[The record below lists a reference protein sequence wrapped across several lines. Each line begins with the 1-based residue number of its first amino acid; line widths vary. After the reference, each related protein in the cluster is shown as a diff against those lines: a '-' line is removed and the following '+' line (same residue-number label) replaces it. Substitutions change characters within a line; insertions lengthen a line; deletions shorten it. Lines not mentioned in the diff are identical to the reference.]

1 MKNLEN
7 NATQIYNFSLR
18 KEVYIS
24 WHTPCCSNFFVF
36 VVIMNSTLIQ
46 SKEKKFWE
54 KIYYNYI
61 QSNDLKSGEKKVKK
75 FFFVSLHYAF
85 GWKYICHYSK
95 HRVNLKKKTLLGAGL
110 VFFLFISEI
119 FFVRPMEIFFGQIF
133 FISLLIKATEGIF
146 LVMVYSSS
154 LMIPSFIHVK
164 KSDKTQG
171 DILIRGGYLKT
182 KIIKE
187 GLLQAGCSCLGWN
200 WAKLSKLSVQ
210 TNTM

>member
-1 MKNLEN
+1 MPLKSTIFLSGRKY
-7 NATQIYNFSLR
+7 IYHGTHL
-18 KEVYIS
+18 VVI
-24 WHTPCCSNFFVF
+24 FFVF

-54 KIYYNYI
+54 KIYYNYL
-61 QSNDLKSGEKKVKK
+61 QSNDLKSGEKKRSN

-110 VFFLFISEI
+110 VFFLFNSEI

-154 LMIPSFIHVK
+154 LMMPSFIHVK

-171 DILIRGGYLKT
+171 DI
-182 KIIKE
+182 
-187 GLLQAGCSCLGWN
+187 
-200 WAKLSKLSVQ
+200 
-210 TNTM
+210 

>member
-61 QSNDLKSGEKKVKK
+61 QSNDLKSGEKKVK
-75 FFFVSLHYAF
+75 
-85 GWKYICHYSK
+85 I
-95 HRVNLKKKTLLGAGL
+95 
-110 VFFLFISEI
+110 FFLFLCIMPLGGNI
-119 FFVRPMEIFFGQIF
+119 FVTIVNIG
-133 FISLLIKATEGIF
+133 ST
-146 LVMVYSSS
+146 
-154 LMIPSFIHVK
+154 
-164 KSDKTQG
+164 
-171 DILIRGGYLKT
+171 
-182 KIIKE
+182 
-187 GLLQAGCSCLGWN
+187 
-200 WAKLSKLSVQ
+200 
-210 TNTM
+210 

>member
-75 FFFVSLHYAF
+75 IFFVSLHYAF

-110 VFFLFISEI
+110 VFF
-119 FFVRPMEIFFGQIF
+119 
-133 FISLLIKATEGIF
+133 
-146 LVMVYSSS
+146 
-154 LMIPSFIHVK
+154 
-164 KSDKTQG
+164 
-171 DILIRGGYLKT
+171 
-182 KIIKE
+182 
-187 GLLQAGCSCLGWN
+187 
-200 WAKLSKLSVQ
+200 SVHF
-210 TNTM
+210 

>member
-1 MKNLEN
+1 
-7 NATQIYNFSLR
+7 
-18 KEVYIS
+18 
-24 WHTPCCSNFFVF
+24 
-36 VVIMNSTLIQ
+36 MNSTLIQ

-54 KIYYNYI
+54 KIYYNYL
-61 QSNDLKSGEKKVKK
+61 QSNDLKSGEKKVK

-187 GLLQAGCSCLGWN
+187 GLLQAGCSCLG
-200 WAKLSKLSVQ
+200 
-210 TNTM
+210 

>member
-61 QSNDLKSGEKKVKK
+61 QSNDLKSGEKKVK
-75 FFFVSLHYAF
+75 
-85 GWKYICHYSK
+85 I
-95 HRVNLKKKTLLGAGL
+95 
-110 VFFLFISEI
+110 FFLFLCIMPLGGNIFVTIVNIGSIDWRKNVAIGLGFFCSILNI
-119 FFVRPMEIFFGQIF
+119 FFRPMEIFFGQIF

>member
-75 FFFVSLHYAF
+75 IFFVSLHYAF

-110 VFFLFISEI
+110 VFFLFNSEI
-119 FFVRPMEIFFGQIF
+119 FFVRPMEIFVGQIF

-187 GLLQAGCSCLGWN
+187 GLLQAGCSCLG
-200 WAKLSKLSVQ
+200 
-210 TNTM
+210 